1 MVVTAMSSL
10 SSMTGVPL
18 DVLGWGVLSQATEAA

>member
-1 MVVTAMSSL
+1 MDVTVANSL

-18 DVLGWGVLSQATEAA
+18 DVLGWGVLSQTTETA